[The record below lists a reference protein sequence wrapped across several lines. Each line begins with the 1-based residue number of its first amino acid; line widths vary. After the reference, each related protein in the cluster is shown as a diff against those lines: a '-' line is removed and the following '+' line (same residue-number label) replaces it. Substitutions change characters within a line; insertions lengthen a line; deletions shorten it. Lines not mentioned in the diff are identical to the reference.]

1 MPILFW
7 ANHWLPLFRNY
18 LFVLRGAWLLVLF
31 NIIALIAFVCMPQ
44 GTDTLLLVLE
54 NMVNLKGA
62 IAFFCLLCALFCWCI
77 SLEFCTR
84 LLIYMT
90 DNAGYTLSTAQV
102 NLRKNCQKRIAQIF
116 LFYPIA
122 LVAAGF
128 SKAYLQN
135 DQAFELSFF
144 SWILVEILLGLLAF
158 FIFILYTP
166 KRNKWIKKN
175 AKWLLLSRAEK
186 YHVNKLHGI
195 FNNAQIPVSIFK
207 NLIRQI
213 VIGFFIACS
222 LIVCLSFSSIQ
233 VYQTMGATSLICC
246 SFACW
251 QLIYTCCIVVDKI
264 QPIKSFQIPYSFFL
278 LCWICFCS
286 YVNQDHPVQ
295 VFPEKI
301 IANKENNATYF
312 KHWIATHTN
321 DSSKKIPVFFIA
333 AEGGGLR
340 TAAFTAMVLAKLQ
353 DSFPNFNRHI
363 YAYSTVS
370 GGSLGAHFFNSLQN
384 ISSNNPQF
392 YTKSVQSFFTN
403 DFLAATTGKL
413 VFSEILNYFIPFSVA
428 RFDRSIALENA
439 WEEAWQSAT
448 NTSNKTNVFKLPF
461 SNHCQSNQPALF
473 INTVEAETGL
483 PCIYSNLLLDTS
495 FPLGPNRD
503 IAARTSYSISYS
515 SAINLSCRFPLLSPA
530 GMMYVKQADGTTT
543 RKHYIDGGY
552 YENTG
557 QETVLQILESID
569 FTKYPQVQPYIIHFN
584 FLNEAALKPT
594 EIHWANEL
602 SEIFNG
608 VYHVRNARDLLAA
621 AALKKYMDTHF
632 SSQQIIEC
640 ALNISPHQIP
650 MNWVLSKTAINR
662 MDQYTN
668 ELLQENISHKEMQ
681 KIFSAFSLLK

>member
-7 ANHWLPLFRNY
+7 ANQWLPLFRNY

-31 NIIALIAFVCMPQ
+31 NVIALIAFVCMPQ

-54 NMVNLKGA
+54 NIVNLKGA

-102 NLRKNCQKRIAQIF
+102 SLRKKCQKRIARIF
-116 LFYPIA
+116 LFYPIVI
-122 LVAAGF
+122 VAAGF

-135 DQAFELSFF
+135 NQAFDFAFF
-144 SWILVEILLGLLAF
+144 SWILVEIFLGLLAYS
-158 FIFILYTP
+158 IFILYAP
-166 KRNKWIKKN
+166 KQNKWIKKN
-175 AKWLLLSRAEK
+175 ASCLLLSRTEK
-186 YHVNKLHGI
+186 CQVNKLYGI
-195 FNNAQIPVSIFK
+195 FNTAQIPVSIFK
-207 NLIRQI
+207 NLMRQI
-213 VIGFFIACS
+213 VMGFSIACI
-222 LIVCLSFSSIQ
+222 LIFCFSFCSIK

-251 QLIYTCCIVVDKI
+251 QLIYTCCIVLDKI

-301 IANKENNATYF
+301 ISNKENNAAYF
-312 KHWIATHTN
+312 KHWIATHTI

-392 YTKSVQSFFTN
+392 YNKSVQRFFTN

-413 VFSEILNYFIPFSVA
+413 VFSEILNYFLPFSVA

-439 WEEAWQSAT
+439 WEDAWQIAT
-448 NTSNKTNVFKLPF
+448 NSSTKNNVFKLPF
-461 SNHCQSNQPALF
+461 NNNNQSHQPALF

-483 PCIYSNLLLDTS
+483 PCIYSNLLLDTIL
-495 FPLGPNRD
+495 PLGPSRD
-503 IAARTSYSISYS
+503 IAANTANAISYS

-530 GMMYVKQADGTTT
+530 GMLPVKQADGTTT

-557 QETVLQILESID
+557 QETLLQVLESID
-569 FTKYPQVQPYIIHFN
+569 FTKYPQVQPYVIHFN
-584 FLNEAALKPT
+584 FLNDAALKPT

-621 AALKKYMDTHF
+621 AALKKYMETHF
-632 SSQQIIEC
+632 SSQQLIEC
-640 ALNISPHQIP
+640 ALNISPQQIP

-662 MDQYTN
+662 MNQYTN
-668 ELLQENISHKEMQ
+668 ELLHDNISHKEMQ
-681 KIFSAFSLLK
+681 KIFTAFSLLK

>member
-1 MPILFW
+1 MPILFR

-54 NMVNLKGA
+54 NMVNLKGC
-62 IAFFCLLCALFCWCI
+62 IAFFCLLIALFCWCI
-77 SLEFCTR
+77 SIEFCTR

-90 DNAGYTLSTAQV
+90 DNAGYILSGAQV
-102 NLRKNCQKRIAQIF
+102 RLRKKCQKRIARIF

-135 DQAFELSFF
+135 DQAFKHAFF
-144 SWILVEILLGLLAF
+144 SWILVELLLGLLAY
-158 FIFILYTP
+158 FIFILYAP
-166 KRNKWIKKN
+166 KQNKWIKKN
-175 AKWLLLSRAEK
+175 ASWLLLSRTEK
-186 YHVNKLHGI
+186 CQVNKLYGI
-195 FNNAQIPVSIFK
+195 FNNKQNPISYFK

-213 VIGFFIACS
+213 VISFSIACT
-222 LIVCLSFSSIQ
+222 LIFCLSFCSIK

-251 QLIYTCCIVVDKI
+251 QWIYTCCIVLDKT
-264 QPIKSFQIPYSFFL
+264 QPIKSFQIPYTFFL
-278 LCWICFCS
+278 FCWICFCS
-286 YVNQDHPVQ
+286 YVNQDHPIQ
-295 VFPEKI
+295 LLSEKT
-301 IANKENNATYF
+301 IANKQNNATYF
-312 KHWIATHTN
+312 KHWIATHTI

-363 YAYSTVS
+363 YAYSSVS
-370 GGSLGAHFFNSLQN
+370 GGSLGVHFFNSLQN
-384 ISSNNPQF
+384 ISSNNSNF
-392 YTKSVQSFFTN
+392 YTKSVQRFFTN

-413 VFSEILNYFIPFSVA
+413 VFSEIINYLLPFSVA

-439 WEEAWQSAT
+439 WEQAWQTAT
-448 NTSNKTNVFKLPF
+448 NTSNKNNVFKLPF
-461 SNHCQSNQPALF
+461 NNNNQSNQPALF
-473 INTVEAETGL
+473 INTVEVETGL
-483 PCIYSNLLLDTS
+483 PCIYSNLLLDTIL
-495 FPLGPNRD
+495 PLGPSRD
-503 IAARTSYSISYS
+503 IATNTANTISYS

-530 GMMYVKQADGTTT
+530 GMLPVKQADGTIT
-543 RKHYIDGGY
+543 RRHYIDGGY

-557 QETVLQILESID
+557 QETLLRVLESID
-569 FTKYPQVQPYIIHFN
+569 FTKYPQVQPYVIHFN
-584 FLNEAALKPT
+584 FLNDAALKPT
-594 EIHWANEL
+594 EIYWANEL
-602 SEIFNG
+602 MEIFNG
-608 VYHVRNARDLLAA
+608 LYHVRNARDLLAA
-621 AALKKYMDTHF
+621 AALKKYMETHF
-632 SSQQIIEC
+632 STQQLIEC
-640 ALNISPHQIP
+640 ALNISPQQIP

-668 ELLQENISHKEMQ
+668 ELLQDNISHKEMQ

>member
-1 MPILFW
+1 MPILFR
-7 ANHWLPLFRNY
+7 ANQWLPLFRNY
-18 LFVLRGAWLLVLF
+18 LFVLRGAWLLVVF
-31 NIIALIAFVCMPQ
+31 NIIALISFVCMPQ

-54 NMVNLKGA
+54 NIVNAKGA
-62 IAFFCLLCALFCWCI
+62 VTFLCLLCALFCWCV

-90 DNAGYTLSTAQV
+90 DNAGYILSAAHIHI
-102 NLRKNCQKRIAQIF
+102 RKKCQKRIGRIF
-116 LFYPIA
+116 LFYPIV

-128 SKAYLQN
+128 SIAYLQN
-135 DQAFELSFF
+135 KQAFELSFI
-144 SWILVEILLGLLAF
+144 SWILVETLLALMAYL
-158 FIFILYTP
+158 IFILYAP
-166 KRNKWIKKN
+166 SRKKWIKKN
-175 AKWLLLSRAEK
+175 ASWLLLSHSEK
-186 YHVNKLHGI
+186 CEVNKLQGI
-195 FNNAQIPVSIFK
+195 FNNAQISISSFK

-213 VIGFFIACS
+213 LIGFCIAFV
-222 LIVCLSFSSIQ
+222 LILCLSFCSIQ

-251 QLIYTCCIVVDKI
+251 QLIYTCCIVLDKI
-264 QPIKSFQIPYSFFL
+264 QPFKFVQVPYQFLL

-295 VFPEKI
+295 MLSEEI
-301 IANKENNATYF
+301 YRNKQTISAHF
-312 KHWIATHTN
+312 KNWIATHN
-321 DSSKKIPVFFIA
+321 IDSSKKIPVFFIA

-363 YAYSTVS
+363 YAYSSVS
-370 GGSLGAHFFNSLQN
+370 GGTLGVNFFNSIQN
-384 ISSNNPQF
+384 LSNNNQH
-392 YTKSVQSFFTN
+392 YYSNTVQRFFTN

-413 VFSEILNYFIPFSVA
+413 VFSEILNYFLPFSVA
-428 RFDRSIALENA
+428 RFDRSIALEKA
-439 WEEAWQSAT
+439 WEAAWQSAT
-448 NTSNKTNVFKLPF
+448 NTSTKNNVFKLPF
-461 SNHCQSNQPALF
+461 NNNSHRNQPALF

-495 FPLGPNRD
+495 LPLGPSRD
-503 IAARTSYSISYS
+503 IAARTANPISYS

-530 GMMYVKQADGTTT
+530 GMMYVKQVDGTTI
-543 RKHYIDGGY
+543 RRHYIDAGY

-557 QETVLQILESID
+557 QETLLQVLESID
-569 FTKYPQVQPYIIHFN
+569 FTQYPQVHPYVIHFN
-584 FLNEAALKPT
+584 FINESALKPT
-594 EIHWANEL
+594 KIYWANEL
-602 SEIFNG
+602 SEVFSGI
-608 VYHVRNARDLLAA
+608 YHVRNARDLLAA

-640 ALNISPHQIP
+640 ALNISPQQIP

-668 ELLQENISHKEMQ
+668 ELLKENIAHQEMQ
-681 KIFSAFSLLK
+681 KLFSAFSLLK